1 MRGTFKMVDKVN
13 TSRFNSITGEV
24 VTQDEYVEM
33 MLRNY
38 EEALELYKQAGDQL
52 GRAKMVLFD
61 YMDEQGTNGIPS
73 ETYDVRRKQTYD
85 YQKNKSGFLPLLN
98 ILNAADLKKV
108 YVEPTPADGKWNAQ
122 QVKALAEIYPEVPG
136 VLERVREP
144 KVTLEFN
151 RREDGR

>member
-1 MRGTFKMVDKVN
+1 MVDKVN
-13 TSRFNSITGEV
+13 TSTGEV

-33 MLRNY
+33 MLREY
-38 EEALELYKQAGDQL
+38 EEAVALYKQAGDDL
-52 GRAKMVLFD
+52 GRLRMMLFNH
-61 YMDEQGTNGIPS
+61 MDEQGTNGIPS

-85 YQKNKSGFLPLLN
+85 YQKNKSGFLPLLK

-122 QVKALAEIYPEVPG
+122 QLKVLAEIYPQVQE

-144 KVTLEFN
+144 KVILEFN
-151 RREDGR
+151 RREDGK

>member
-1 MRGTFKMVDKVN
+1 MVDKVN
-13 TSRFNSITGEV
+13 TSTGEV

-33 MLRNY
+33 MLREY
-38 EEALELYKQAGDQL
+38 EEAVALYKQAGDDL
-52 GRAKMVLFD
+52 GRLRMMLFNH
-61 YMDEQGTNGIPS
+61 MDEQGTNGIPS

-85 YQKNKSGFLPLLN
+85 YQKNKSGFLPLLK

-144 KVTLEFN
+144 KVILEFK

>member
-1 MRGTFKMVDKVN
+1 MADKVN
-13 TSRFNSITGEV
+13 TSTGEV

-33 MLRNY
+33 MLCEY
-38 EEALELYKQAGDQL
+38 EEAMKRYKQAGDDL
-52 GRAKMVLFD
+52 GRLRMMLFNH
-61 YMDEQGTNGIPS
+61 MDEQGTNGIPS

-144 KVTLEFN
+144 KVILEFN
-151 RREDGR
+151 RREDGK

>member
-1 MRGTFKMVDKVN
+1 MRRVFKMADKVN
-13 TSRFNSITGEV
+13 TSTGEV

-33 MLRNY
+33 MLCEY
-38 EEALELYKQAGDQL
+38 EEAMKRYKQAGDDL
-52 GRAKMVLFD
+52 GRLRMMLFNH
-61 YMDEQGTNGIPS
+61 MDEQGTNGIPS

-151 RREDGR
+151 RREDGK

>member
-1 MRGTFKMVDKVN
+1 MADKVN
-13 TSRFNSITGEV
+13 TITGEV
-24 VTQDEYVEM
+24 VTGDEYVEM
-33 MLRNY
+33 MLQNY
-38 EEALELYKQAGDQL
+38 EEAMKLYKEAGDQL
-52 GRAKMVLFD
+52 GRARQVLFNH
-61 YMDEQGTNGIPS
+61 MDSEGTNGIPS

-122 QVKALAEIYPEVPG
+122 QLKVLAEIYPQVQE

-144 KVTLEFN
+144 KVVLEFN
-151 RREDGR
+151 RREDGK

>member
-1 MRGTFKMVDKVN
+1 MADKVN

-33 MLRNY
+33 MLCEY
-38 EEALELYKQAGDQL
+38 EEAMKRYKQAGDDL
-52 GRAKMVLFD
+52 GRLRMMLFNH
-61 YMDEQGTNGIPS
+61 MDEQGTNGIPS

>member
-1 MRGTFKMVDKVN
+1 MVDKVN
-13 TSRFNSITGEV
+13 TSTGEV

-33 MLRNY
+33 MLREY
-38 EEALELYKQAGDQL
+38 EEAVALYKQVGDQL
-52 GRAKMVLFD
+52 GRAKMALFD

-85 YQKNKSGFLPLLN
+85 YQKNKSGFLPLLK

-144 KVTLEFN
+144 KVILEFK

>member
-1 MRGTFKMVDKVN
+1 MVDKVN
-13 TSRFNSITGEV
+13 TSTGEV

-33 MLRNY
+33 MLREY
-38 EEALELYKQAGDQL
+38 EEAVALYKQAGDDL
-52 GRAKMVLFD
+52 GRLRMMLFNH
-61 YMDEQGTNGIPS
+61 MDEQGTNGIPS

-144 KVTLEFN
+144 KVILEFK